1 MFSSGLRLGYDY
13 EQHQKELGILM
24 NHAARVCRSRFD
36 GCKWFMKCSVL
47 GGLVCLIY
55 SLGYG

>member
-1 MFSSGLRLGYDY
+1 MD
-13 EQHQKELGILM
+13 
-24 NHAARVCRSRFD
+24 HAARVCRSSFD

-47 GGLVCLIY
+47 DGLVYLIY